1 MWECFLGTG
10 LVESGCDE
18 IVEGVLI
25 LESLGGGVEM
35 EMKLYRVQT
44 PQITSQLGIVR
55 GIEKYRLLDVDKH
68 LQ

>member
-1 MWECFLGTG
+1 MREGFRGIG
-10 LVESGCDE
+10 PAAFGCGE
-18 IVEGVLI
+18 VVEGFLY
-25 LESLGGGVEM
+25 LRSRGGVEM